1 MTALPI
7 CFNVASTPGVMID
20 ASPKAIAGA
29 NKITTIKSKPSGT
42 FFSIHLI
49 KSYAIAAMNAGNNLK
64 SCNTKPTMTANTGAT
79 PKFKHV
85 RIPTAIPLKLPAK
98 SQYLVEI

>member
-1 MTALPI
+1 
-7 CFNVASTPGVMID
+7 
-20 ASPKAIAGA
+20 
-29 NKITTIKSKPSGT
+29 
-42 FFSIHLI
+42 
-49 KSYAIAAMNAGNNLK
+49 MNAGNNLK
-64 SCNTKPTMTANTGAT
+64 SCNTKPTITANTGAT

>member
-1 MTALPI
+1 
-7 CFNVASTPGVMID
+7 
-20 ASPKAIAGA
+20 
-29 NKITTIKSKPSGT
+29 
-42 FFSIHLI
+42 
-49 KSYAIAAMNAGNNLK
+49 MNAGNSLK

-98 SQYLVEI
+98 SPISCKT

>member
-1 MTALPI
+1 
-7 CFNVASTPGVMID
+7 
-20 ASPKAIAGA
+20 
-29 NKITTIKSKPSGT
+29 
-42 FFSIHLI
+42 
-49 KSYAIAAMNAGNNLK
+49 MNAGNNLK

-98 SQYLVEI
+98 SPISYRNLISNTPPIA